1 MDFRRLSKAMPV
13 MGGNM
18 TAPESFNLTEM
29 SPNLLEALIPGYSIL
44 SKPVAAYLGIDI
56 SIFVTVGAILFAV
69 AKGGQYLC
77 SWLEQ
82 AFRRA
87 FISSVYIDEH
97 DDLFDMIMAWLAA
110 HQTSTSRS
118 RTMRAKTQRG
128 SGADDAYDA
137 AADDA
142 VDENGLFNFNKW
154 SARTPPRYEP
164 YYGRQFIWHEGR
176 VFWFRRARRPN
187 EGQRLQVSFG
197 SGVPEDD
204 IIQLDCIG
212 SNIDPIKDLLRSIR
226 AWSLNRTRFSTTI
239 RHPTPKDRARYMGA
253 WSRTTSRPS
262 RPMDTV
268 ILDMEQKNMIINDMN
283 EYLHPASTKWYA
295 TRGIPYRRGYLFHG
309 PPGTGKTSLSFALAG
324 IFGLEIYAISLQ
336 EPTLTEG
343 ELMQL
348 FNGLPRRC
356 IVLLEDV
363 DAAGLVRDGSSDQ
376 GGEGKKKRKD
386 KKAGASDASKTTD
399 GQQDKE
405 KATSSKPD
413 DEYTLKDLAKELKAL
428 SAAGGGGGG
437 GSSGSRPR
445 NAASNNKNNKSNN
458 AGGGDGAN
466 TGISLSGLLNAID
479 GVATHEGRVLI
490 MTSNHPE
497 KLDPALVRPG
507 RVDRKIGFRLAMKTQ
522 IRELFVRMYEVDAEH
537 GALQPS
543 GSTEARMHALTTT
556 KKQHPGPGPAKSP
569 YLVGAE
575 TDELADLSRA
585 ELEAL
590 AVAFA
595 AEVADDTFTPAEI
608 QGLLMRGE
616 TSGKAFAPLALL
628 ENTVRM
634 VRDRIA
640 RHMTGFAWDVW
651 TCMMITSDDEQEIS
665 ELCAPKALAFFND
678 LG

>member
-1 MDFRRLSKAMPV
+1 MDFRRFSQAMPS
-13 MGGNM
+13 MGGN
-18 TAPESFNLTEM
+18 ASSPEAFNLTEM
-29 SPNLLEALIPGYSIL
+29 SPNILEALIPGYSIV
-44 SKPVAAYLGIDI
+44 SKSAAVYLGIDI
-56 SIFVTVGAILFAV
+56 SIFVFIGAILFAV
-69 AKGGQYLC
+69 VKGGQYLY
-77 SWLEQ
+77 SWAEQ
-82 AFRRA
+82 AFRWA

-142 VDENGLFNFNKW
+142 VDDNGLFNFNKW

-176 VFWFRRARRPN
+176 IFWFRRSRRPT

-197 SGVPEDD
+197 SNVPEDD

-212 SNIDPIKDLLRSIR
+212 SSIDPIKDLLRTVR
-226 AWSLNRTRFSTTI
+226 GWSLNRTRFSTTI
-239 RHPTPKDRARYMGA
+239 RHPTPKDRARFMGA

-262 RPMDTV
+262 RPMETV
-268 ILDMEQKNMIINDMN
+268 ILDTEQKNMIINDMN

-336 EPTLTEG
+336 EPSLTEG

-363 DAAGLVRDGSSDQ
+363 DAAGLVRDGSSDNHS
-376 GGEGKKKRKD
+376 GTKKLKD
-386 KKAGASDASKTTD
+386 KKNKNEGSNDPAKPKD
-399 GQQDKE
+399 GQQDKD
-405 KATSSKPD
+405 KPAVSKPN
-413 DEYTLKDLAKELKAL
+413 DEYTLKDLAKELRAL
-428 SAAGGGGGG
+428 SGSAGGGGSG
-437 GSSGSRPR
+437 GSGPRHR
-445 NAASNNKNNKSNN
+445 NANANN
-458 AGGGDGAN
+458 AKDNSSNPTNSGDGK
-466 TGISLSGLLNAID
+466 GISLSGLLNAID

-497 KLDPALVRPG
+497 KLDPALIRPG

-522 IRELFVRMYEVDAEH
+522 IHELFVRMYEVDAEH
-537 GALQPS
+537 GAFQNVSS
-543 GSTEARMHALTTT
+543 GLASP
-556 KKQHPGPGPAKSP
+556 PGPRKTKSGPGQNSRFVKSP
-569 YLVGAE
+569 YLAVDE
-575 TDELADLSRA
+575 TDELTNLSRD
-585 ELEAL
+585 ELEKL
-590 AVAFA
+590 AAAFA
-595 AEVADDTFTPAEI
+595 AEVDDDTFTPAEI
-608 QGLLMRGE
+608 QGLLMRYKKEPRKVVGIVKEWARETLQEKEEQARNAEGE
-616 TSGKAFAPLALL
+616 EEEEEDRLKA
-628 ENTVRM
+628 M
-634 VRDRIA
+634 Q
-640 RHMTGFAWDVW
+640 G
-651 TCMMITSDDEQEIS
+651 DDEMTE
-665 ELCAPKALAFFND
+665 K
-678 LG
+678 GK